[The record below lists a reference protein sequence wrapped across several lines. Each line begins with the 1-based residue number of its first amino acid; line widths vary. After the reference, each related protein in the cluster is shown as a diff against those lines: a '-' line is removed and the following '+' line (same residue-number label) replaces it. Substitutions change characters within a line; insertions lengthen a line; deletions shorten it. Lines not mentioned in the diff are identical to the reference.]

1 MTEEENESVLLER
14 ARAEEKVY
22 NWMEAAKLYEQV
34 AKSLLDKK
42 MVEKAKGVYKK
53 LGYAYSRGAEITKTT
68 EEFIEKIN
76 LGVNAYKNAVNL
88 FKHKKNRSE
97 ELECEAE
104 ALYISGFIAD
114 SVVEAK
120 NTFSKSY
127 ELFIKSSE
135 LFSKDEDQESI
146 ARTLSRAA
154 MTSFFLITYCS
165 DRKEI
170 EQVYQKGRDI
180 AAIAWNISREIGNLQ
195 SLAYSL
201 LAERMLI
208 FMISSIVTSKSD
220 ERLKEH
226 FRKCLLRCDE
236 SLKVT
241 EDCNDPFIL
250 GIIYSMV
257 GSLYGGFGFT
267 FIEDEKEQRKY
278 INQGLELMKMSLSFA
293 RKTKD
298 KSLIINSL
306 WWLYWIA
313 ISVRRFEFIQKKI
326 VYDLPEII
334 ELGKRYTGLYSIWR
348 YYSNLLPAVY
358 YATIAPRGFFTPDQR
373 KSYAEKGIEHAKES
387 LKKLAFEPY
396 FAWPYQMLTWVH
408 SQLTVLSKS
417 KDEQDIYAQKMLQ
430 YAKEAEKI
438 AEKYEG
444 GFTRAVGY
452 SSLYRAYK
460 TLADIAISEE
470 DRIKMLSAATDAS
483 KKNIEHAVWSRTG
496 IIAGKMRLG
505 FLYEELGITTGE
517 IDSLMKAR
525 KTFLSVIKESRER
538 GFHSYA
544 AAAHEYIAHIEDRL
558 GNHMASADHY
568 KKAQKIHIE
577 SLETIEYKPLKN
589 RVKEK
594 IDYACAWSLI
604 ERAKAYHKREN
615 HLEAME
621 NYQKACE
628 IMEKLPS
635 YNYEALYYL
644 AWNSLE
650 EAEHFSK
657 QERHQEAI
665 ERFETTIKKFNN
677 SIKILE
683 NALKKSKEKSEGERI
698 EKLKRLAKVR
708 INYCSA
714 RRNVENA
721 RILAKNGEHVAAA
734 EKFTDAASQFR
745 DICFFFKIERER
757 KELEAIYYLCKAWE
771 SMELGEQ
778 YEDPDRF
785 LEAANLFTKAS
796 RLFADSK
803 MKLLVSGNS
812 AYCKALEYGTKFDKS
827 SETKNKAQLYPKIK
841 KNLRNAAVSYRKG
854 GFEGEADWTL
864 ATSAYFDATWQLIK
878 VDEEKEL
885 DEKKRLLNIV
895 VNIFKSAS
903 ELFGKADYKYKEKE
917 TLEHLIMLEKEEMI
931 LVSALNTIKTPSITG
946 STVGIV
952 APACPLETSL
962 SPRMSEIHKLTEEST
977 RVLEERTAKKKYK
990 LIYRNLLEEYPGIQK
1005 RECRV
1010 GIAQIGLSSTS
1021 DILREFYEEKVAGLL
1036 SLRED
1041 KVEIIRSNV
1050 KSMIENA
1057 NTKGINI
1064 LLFPEMTIDLNYGEL
1079 LKDISNL
1086 AKTYE
1091 MYIIPGSYHDQE
1103 TKRNLSVVI
1112 GPNGILWEQEKH
1124 IPAIIH
1130 IEGKRFKEGIDVGIT
1145 PRKTVIC
1152 NTEFGRIAIVIC
1164 RDFLDMDL
1172 RVELKNFEPPV
1183 DIILNPA
1190 FTPVTADFKA
1200 AHFDARRSIYAYCFF
1215 ANVAE
1220 FGDSLIYT
1228 PEKERVDR
1236 MIQSKEENLIY
1247 KDIDLFNLRSE
1258 RKKWEK
1264 ELNKERKFIQSTR

>member
-14 ARAEEKVY
+14 ASVEEKAY

-34 AKSLLDKK
+34 AKSFLDKK
-42 MVEKAKGVYKK
+42 SVEMATGIYKK
-53 LGYAYSRGAEITKTT
+53 LGYAYSRGAETSETT
-68 EEFIEKIN
+68 EEFKENIN
-76 LGVNAYKNAVNL
+76 RGIKAYKDAANL
-88 FKHKKNRSE
+88 FKQKKNKPG

-104 ALYISGFIAD
+104 AFYMDGFVAD

-127 ELFIKSSE
+127 ELFIESSE
-135 LFSKDEDQESI
+135 LYSKDEDQESI

-154 MTSFFLITYCS
+154 MTSFLLITYCS
-165 DRKEI
+165 DREEI
-170 EQVYQKGRDI
+170 EQVYQQGRDI
-180 AAIAWNISREIGNLQ
+180 AAKAWNLSKEIGNLQ
-195 SLAYSL
+195 PLADSL

-208 FMISSIVTSKSD
+208 FMIMSIVTLKSD
-220 ERLKEH
+220 ERRKENY
-226 FRKCLLRCDE
+226 RKCLQRSNE
-236 SLKVT
+236 SLKIA

-250 GIIYSMV
+250 GIIHSMA
-257 GSLYGGFGFT
+257 GSLYGGFGFQ
-267 FIEDEKEQRKY
+267 FIEDEREQREYADK
-278 INQGLELMKMSLSFA
+278 GLELMEKGLSFA
-293 RKTKD
+293 RKTND

-306 WWLYWIA
+306 WWLTWIA
-313 ISVRRFEFIQKKI
+313 ISVRRFDFIQKRI
-326 VYDLPEII
+326 VYDLHEII
-334 ELGKRYTGLYSIWR
+334 ELGKIYMGLYNIWR

-373 KSYAEKGIEHAKES
+373 KSYAEKGIEFAKES

-396 FAWPYQMLTWVH
+396 SAWPYQMLTWVH
-408 SQLTVLSKS
+408 SQLTVLSKA
-417 KDEQDIYAQKMLQ
+417 KDEREKYAQKMLQ
-430 YAKEAEKI
+430 YAKKAEKI

-452 SSLYRAYK
+452 SCLYKAYK
-460 TLADIAISEE
+460 TLADIAISKE
-470 DRIKMLSAATDAS
+470 DRIKMLSAATEAS

-496 IIAGKMRLG
+496 IIAAKMRLG

-517 IDSLMKAR
+517 ADTLIKVR
-525 KTFLSVIKESRER
+525 ETFLSVIKESLER
-538 GFHSYA
+538 GFYSYA
-544 AAAHEYIAHIEDRL
+544 AAAQEYIARIEDRL

-568 KKAQKIHIE
+568 KKAQETHIE
-577 SLETIEYKPLKN
+577 SLENIEYKPLKN

-594 IDYACAWSLI
+594 IDYACAWNLI

-621 NYQKACE
+621 NYKNACE
-628 IMEKLPS
+628 ILEKLPS

-665 ERFETTIKKFNN
+665 ESFETTIKNFND

-683 NALKKSKEKSEGERI
+683 NALKKSKEKSERERI
-698 EKLKRLAKVR
+698 EKLKKLAKVR

-721 RILAKNGEHVAAA
+721 RILAKNGEHVASA

-745 DICFFFKIERER
+745 DICFFLKIERER

-812 AYCKALEYGTKFDKS
+812 AYCKALEHGTKFDKS

-841 KNLRNAAVSYRKG
+841 GNLRNAAVSYRKG

-864 ATSAYFDATWQLIK
+864 ATSAYFDATWHLIK

-885 DEKKRLLNIV
+885 DEKKRLLEVV

-903 ELFGKADYKYKEKE
+903 ELFGKAGYNYKEKE
-917 TLEHLIMLEKEEMI
+917 ILEHLIMLEKEEMI

-962 SPRMSEIHKLTEEST
+962 SPKMSEIHKLTEEST

-990 LIYRNLLEEYPGIQK
+990 LIYRNLLEEYPRIQR

-1010 GIAQIGLSSTS
+1010 GISQIGLSNTS
-1021 DILREFYEEKVAGLL
+1021 NILREFYEEKVAGLL

-1050 KSMIENA
+1050 KNMIEIA

-1130 IEGKRFKEGIDVGIT
+1130 LEGKRFKEGIDVGST
-1145 PRKTVIC
+1145 PRKTIIC
-1152 NTEFGRIAIVIC
+1152 NTEFGRIAIIIC

-1247 KDIDLFNLRSE
+1247 KDIDLFDLRSE

-1264 ELNKERKFIQSTR
+1264 EQNKERRFIQSTR

>member
-14 ARAEEKVY
+14 ASVEEKAY
-22 NWMEAAKLYEQV
+22 NWMEAAKLYELV
-34 AKSLLDKK
+34 AKSFLDKK
-42 MVEKAKGVYKK
+42 MVEKAALAYKN
-53 LGYAYSRGAEITKTT
+53 LGYARAQDSETADTADEYKNSNNLAIT
-68 EEFIEKIN
+68 
-76 LGVNAYKNAVNL
+76 AYKKARNL
-88 FKHKKNRSE
+88 FKQTKNRPE

-104 ALYISGFIAD
+104 IFNIKGVIAG
-114 SVVEAK
+114 SIMEAK
-120 NTFSKSY
+120 RNFSESY

-135 LFSKDEDQESI
+135 MYAKKEDQESI
-146 ARTLSRAA
+146 ARTLCRGAEISCN
-154 MTSFFLITYCS
+154 LIFYCS
-165 DRKEI
+165 DPKEI
-170 EQVYQKGRDI
+170 EEVYQKCIKI
-180 AAIAWNISREIGNLQ
+180 ADESWKLSIKIGNIQ
-195 SLAYSL
+195 SLAKSL
-201 LAERMLI
+201 ITEGVA
-208 FMISSIVTSKSD
+208 SY
-220 ERLKEH
+220 
-226 FRKCLLRCDE
+226 LR
-236 SLKVT
+236 
-241 EDCNDPFIL
+241 PFIINFTREEHWRKYFKKYLEKCDKSIKFIEGVTDSKVL
-250 GIIYSMV
+250 GEISFAA
-257 GSLYGGFGFT
+257 GGWYGYYGV
-267 FIEDEKEQRKY
+267 FIEDIKKRREFIDKGLKLLEKAY
-278 INQGLELMKMSLSFA
+278 IFTSN
-293 RKTKD
+293 TKN
-298 KSLIINSL
+298 KSLIIYSL
-306 WWLYWIA
+306 FWINWFA
-313 ISVRRFEFIQKKI
+313 ILGGRFKYIQRRILKDVR
-326 VYDLPEII
+326 EII
-334 ELGKRYTGLYSIWR
+334 ELGRIFQDLYSQ
-348 YYSNLLPAVY
+348 SGFFANLLPANY
-358 YATIAPRGFFTPDQR
+358 YTNFAQR
-373 KSYAEKGIEHAKES
+373 SFIDPTLKKSFAEKGIVYANES
-387 LKKLAFEPY
+387 LKANSFLPY
-396 FAWPYQMLTWVH
+396 SAWIYQILTSTY
-408 SQLTVLSKS
+408 SQLVILATSEDE
-417 KDEQDIYAQKMLQ
+417 KDENIQKMLQ
-430 YAKEAEKI
+430 YAKMAENI
-438 AEKYEG
+438 SEKYESG
-444 GFTRAVGY
+444 YAKAAGY
-452 SSLYRAYK
+452 SSIYRAYK
-460 TLADIAISEE
+460 TLADIAIGKE
-470 DRIKMLSAATDAS
+470 DKIKMLSITINALEKYIMNEMESRGRIIGAQIRLGTLYQKLAIISMDAS
-483 KKNIEHAVWSRTG
+483 AI
-496 IIAGKMRLG
+496 L
-505 FLYEELGITTGE
+505 
-517 IDSLMKAR
+517 KAR
-525 KTFLSVIKESRER
+525 ELFLCIINDSVEK
-538 GFHSYA
+538 GYYYYA

-558 GNHMASADHY
+558 GNHNTSAEHY
-568 KKAQKIHIE
+568 KKAQETHIE

-628 IMEKLPS
+628 ILEKLPS

-657 QERHQEAI
+657 QERHQKAI
-665 ERFETTIKKFNN
+665 ERFETTIKNFNN

-698 EKLKRLAKVR
+698 EKLKKLAKVR

-778 YEDPDRF
+778 YKDPDRF
-785 LEAANLFTKAS
+785 LEAANLFTKACM
-796 RLFADSK
+796 LFADSK

-812 AYCKALEYGTKFDKS
+812 AYCKALEHGTKFDKS
-827 SETKNKAQLYPKIK
+827 SETKKKAQLYPKIK
-841 KNLRNAAVSYRKG
+841 GNLRNAAVSYRKG

-864 ATSAYFDATWQLIK
+864 ATSAYFDATWHLIK

-885 DEKKRLLNIV
+885 DEKKRLLEVV

-903 ELFGKADYKYKEKE
+903 ELFGKAGYKYKEKE
-917 TLEHLIMLEKEEMI
+917 ILEHLIMLEKEEMI

-962 SPRMSEIHKLTEEST
+962 SPKMSEIYKLTEEST
-977 RVLEERTAKKKYK
+977 IVLEERTAKKKYK
-990 LIYRNLLEEYPGIQK
+990 LIYRNLLEEYPRIQR

-1010 GIAQIGLSSTS
+1010 GIAQIGLSNTS
-1021 DILREFYEEKVAGLL
+1021 DILRELYEEKVAGLL

-1050 KSMIENA
+1050 KNMIEIA

-1130 IEGKRFKEGIDVGIT
+1130 LEGKRFKEGIDVGIT
-1145 PRKTVIC
+1145 PRKTIIC
-1152 NTEFGRIAIVIC
+1152 NTEFGRIAIIIC

-1247 KDIDLFNLRSE
+1247 KDIDLFSLRSE

-1264 ELNKERKFIQSTR
+1264 EQNKERRFIQSTR

>member
-1 MTEEENESVLLER
+1 MTEEENEIVLLER
-14 ARAEEKVY
+14 ASVEEKAY

-34 AKSLLDKK
+34 AKSFLDKK
-42 MVEKAKGVYKK
+42 SVEMATGIYKK
-53 LGYAYSRGAEITKTT
+53 LGHAYSRGAETSETT
-68 EEFIEKIN
+68 EEFKENIN
-76 LGVNAYKNAVNL
+76 RGIKAYKDAANL
-88 FKHKKNRSE
+88 FKQKKNKPG

-104 ALYISGFIAD
+104 AFYMDGFVAD

-127 ELFIKSSE
+127 ELFIESSE
-135 LFSKDEDQESI
+135 LYSKDEDQESI

-165 DRKEI
+165 DREEI
-170 EQVYQKGRDI
+170 EQVYQQGRDI
-180 AAIAWNISREIGNLQ
+180 AAKAWNLSKEIGNLQ
-195 SLAYSL
+195 PLADSL

-208 FMISSIVTSKSD
+208 FMIMSIVTLKSD
-220 ERLKEH
+220 ERRKEH
-226 FRKCLLRCDE
+226 YRKCLQRSDE
-236 SLKVT
+236 SLKIA

-250 GIIYSMV
+250 GIIHSMA
-257 GSLYGGFGFT
+257 GSLYGGFGFQ
-267 FIEDEKEQRKY
+267 FIEDEREQREYADK
-278 INQGLELMKMSLSFA
+278 GLELMEKGLSFA
-293 RKTKD
+293 RKTND

-306 WWLYWIA
+306 WWLTWIA
-313 ISVRRFEFIQKKI
+313 ISVRRFDFLQKRI
-326 VYDLPEII
+326 VYDLNEII
-334 ELGKRYTGLYSIWR
+334 ELGKIYTGLYNIWR

-373 KSYAEKGIEHAKES
+373 KSYAEKGIEFAKES

-396 FAWPYQMLTWVH
+396 SAWPYQMLTWVH
-408 SQLTVLSKS
+408 SQLTVLSKA
-417 KDEQDIYAQKMLQ
+417 KDEQEKYAQKMLQ
-430 YAKEAEKI
+430 YAKEADKI

-452 SSLYRAYK
+452 SCLYRAYK

-470 DRIKMLSAATDAS
+470 DRIKMLSAATEAS

-496 IIAGKMRLG
+496 IIAAKMRLG

-517 IDSLMKAR
+517 ADTLIKVR
-525 KTFLSVIKESRER
+525 ETFLSVIKISFER
-538 GFHSYA
+538 GFYSYA
-544 AAAHEYIAHIEDRL
+544 AAAHEYIARIEDRL

-568 KKAQKIHIE
+568 KKAQETHIE
-577 SLETIEYKPLKN
+577 SFENIEYKPLKN
-589 RVKEK
+589 MVKEK
-594 IDYACAWSLI
+594 IDYACAWNLI

-615 HLEAME
+615 HLESME
-621 NYQKACE
+621 NYKNACG
-628 IMEKLPS
+628 ILEKLPS

-644 AWNSLE
+644 AWTSLE

-657 QERHQEAI
+657 QERQQEAI
-665 ERFETTIKKFNN
+665 ESFEITIKNFND

-683 NALKKSKEKSEGERI
+683 NALKKSKEKSERERI
-698 EKLKRLAKVR
+698 EKLKKLAKLR

-714 RRNVENA
+714 RKNVENA

-771 SMELGEQ
+771 RMELGEQ

-796 RLFADSK
+796 TLFADIK

-812 AYCKALEYGTKFDKS
+812 AYCKALEHGTKFDKS

-841 KNLRNAAVSYRKG
+841 GNLRNAALSYRKG

-864 ATSAYFDATWQLIK
+864 ATSAYFDATWHLIK

-885 DEKKRLLNIV
+885 DEKKRLLKVV

-903 ELFGKADYKYKEKE
+903 ELFGKAGYKFKEKE
-917 TLEHLIMLEKEEMI
+917 ILEHLIMLEKEEMI
-931 LVSALNTIKTPSITG
+931 LVSASNTIKTPSITG

-962 SPRMSEIHKLTEEST
+962 SPKMSEIHKLTEESS

-990 LIYRNLLEEYPGIQK
+990 LIYRNLLEEYPRIQRRK
-1005 RECRV
+1005 CRV
-1010 GIAQIGLSSTS
+1010 GIAQIGLSNTG
-1021 DILREFYEEKVAGLL
+1021 DILSEFYEEKSAGFL

-1050 KSMIENA
+1050 KNMIENA
-1057 NTKGINI
+1057 NTKEINI

-1086 AKTYE
+1086 ANTYE

-1103 TKRNLSVVI
+1103 TKRNLSIVI

-1130 IEGKRFKEGIDVGIT
+1130 LEGKRFKEGIDVGIT
-1145 PRKTVIC
+1145 PRKTTIC
-1152 NTEFGRIAIVIC
+1152 NTEFGRIAIIIC

-1236 MIQSKEENLIY
+1236 MIQSKEEKLIY

-1264 ELNKERKFIQSTR
+1264 EQNKERRFIQSTR

>member
-1 MTEEENESVLLER
+1 MKGESEEFLLKRASVEEN
-14 ARAEEKVY
+14 AY
-22 NWMEAAKLYEQV
+22 NWMEAANLYEQV
-34 AKSLLDKK
+34 VKSFLDKK
-42 MVEKAKGVYKK
+42 SVEMVTGIYKK
-53 LGYAYSRGAEITKTT
+53 LGYSYSRGAETSETT
-68 EEFIEKIN
+68 EEFKENIN
-76 LGVNAYKNAVNL
+76 RGIKAYKDAANL
-88 FKHKKNRSE
+88 FKQKKNKLG

-104 ALYISGFIAD
+104 AFYMNGFVAKSI
-114 SVVEAK
+114 VEAK
-120 NTFSKSY
+120 NMFSKSF
-127 ELFIKSSE
+127 ELFIESSE
-135 LFSKDEDQESI
+135 LYSKDGDQESI

-154 MTSFFLITYCS
+154 MASFFLITYCS
-165 DRKEI
+165 DREEI
-170 EQVYQKGRDI
+170 EQVYQQGRDI
-180 AAIAWNISREIGNLQ
+180 AAKAWNLSKEVGNLQ
-195 SLAYSL
+195 SLVDSL

-208 FMISSIVTSKSD
+208 FMIMSIVTLKSD
-220 ERLKEH
+220 ERRKEH
-226 FRKCLLRCDE
+226 YRKCLQRSDE
-236 SLKVT
+236 SLKIV
-241 EDCNDPFIL
+241 ENCNDPFIL
-250 GIIYSMV
+250 GIIHSMA
-257 GSLYGGFGFT
+257 GSLYGGFGFQ
-267 FIEDEKEQRKY
+267 FIEDEREQREYSDK
-278 INQGLELMKMSLSFA
+278 GLELMEKGLNFA
-293 RKTKD
+293 RKTND

-306 WWLYWIA
+306 WWLTWIA
-313 ISVRRFEFIQKKI
+313 ISVRRFDFIQKRI
-326 VYDLPEII
+326 VYDLHEII
-334 ELGKRYTGLYSIWR
+334 ELGKVYTGLYNIWR

-373 KSYAEKGIEHAKES
+373 KSYAEKGIKFAEES

-396 FAWPYQMLTWVH
+396 SAWPYQMLTWVH
-408 SQLTVLSKS
+408 SQLTVLSKA
-417 KDEQDIYAQKMLQ
+417 KDERENYAQKMLQ

-452 SSLYRAYK
+452 SCLYRAYK

-470 DRIKMLSAATDAS
+470 DRIKMLSAATEAS

-496 IIAGKMRLG
+496 IIAAKMRLG

-517 IDSLMKAR
+517 ADTLIKVR
-525 KTFLSVIKESRER
+525 ETFLSVIKESLER
-538 GFHSYA
+538 GYYSYA
-544 AAAHEYIAHIEDRL
+544 AAAHEYTARIEDRL

-568 KKAQKIHIE
+568 KKAQEAHIE

-589 RVKEK
+589 MVKEK
-594 IDYACAWSLI
+594 IDYACAWNLI
-604 ERAKAYHKREN
+604 ERAKTYHKREN

-621 NYQKACE
+621 NYKNACE
-628 IMEKLPS
+628 ILKKLPS

-644 AWNSLE
+644 AWTSLE
-650 EAEHFSK
+650 EAELFSK

-665 ERFETTIKKFNN
+665 ESFETTIKNFNN
-677 SIKILE
+677 SKKILE
-683 NALKKSKEKSEGERI
+683 NALKKSKEKSERERI
-698 EKLKRLAKVR
+698 EKLEKLAKVR
-708 INYCSA
+708 NSYCSA
-714 RRNVENA
+714 RRNVEKA
-721 RILAKNGEHVAAA
+721 RVLAKNGEHIAAA
-734 EKFTDAASQFR
+734 EKFIDAASQFR
-745 DICFFFKIERER
+745 EICVLFKIERER

-771 SMELGEQ
+771 NMELGEQ

-785 LEAANLFTKAS
+785 IEASNLFAEAS

-812 AYCKALEYGTKFDKS
+812 AFCKALEHGTRFDKS

-841 KNLRNAAVSYRKG
+841 VNLRNAAASYRKG
-854 GFEGEADWTL
+854 GFEGEADWAL
-864 ATSAYFDATWQLIK
+864 ATSAYFDAAWYLIK
-878 VDEEKEL
+878 ADEEKEL
-885 DEKKRLLNIV
+885 DEKKKLLEV
-895 VNIFKSAS
+895 VFNIFKSTS
-903 ELFGKADYKYKEKE
+903 ELFGKAGYKHKEKE
-917 TLEHLIMLEKEEMI
+917 VLEHLNMLEKEDMI
-931 LVSALNTIKTPSITG
+931 LVSALNTIRTPSITG
-946 STVGIV
+946 STVGII
-952 APACPLETSL
+952 APACPVETSL
-962 SPRMSEIHKLTEEST
+962 SPRMSEMHKLTEESS

-990 LIYRNLLEEYPGIQK
+990 LIYRNLLEEYPRIQR

-1010 GIAQIGLSSTS
+1010 GIAQIGLSNTG
-1021 DILREFYEEKVAGLL
+1021 DILSEFYEEIFAGFL
-1036 SLRED
+1036 SLQED
-1041 KVEIIRSNV
+1041 KIEIIRSSV
-1050 KSMIENA
+1050 KNMIENA

-1086 AKTYE
+1086 AKTYD

-1103 TKRNLSVVI
+1103 TKRNLSLVI
-1112 GPNGILWEQEKH
+1112 GPDGILWEQEKH

-1130 IEGKRFKEGIDVGIT
+1130 IEGKRFKEGIDVGEI

-1152 NTEFGRIAIVIC
+1152 NTEYGRIAIIIC

-1215 ANVAE
+1215 ANIAE

-1236 MIQSKEENLIY
+1236 IIQPKEENLIY

-1264 ELNKERKFIQSTR
+1264 EQKKERRFIQSTR